1 MKIFNSMKRLLV
13 MLLFSLPFTQVY
25 GQRFTRT
32 INESWN
38 FTGGASG
45 ATEIISIPHTWNAV
59 DATDETN
66 GYFRGK
72 AVYEK
77 VVRIN
82 DPLSSHSF
90 FVHFEGANQV
100 TELFVNGISA
110 GRHVG
115 GYTAFCFNVSRLL
128 KQGDNEFR
136 VEVDNSHDPNIP
148 PLAADFTFW
157 GGIYRD
163 ITLIVTPLVHISATH
178 FATSGVYIDTFNED
192 QSESGVRIRTFLSN
206 DSSQERRVM
215 LVHDIFGPDGLKVA
229 SVSEKVRVPADSEN
243 YAVELT
249 TEVKD
254 RKLWDIDN
262 PNLYRVNT
270 RLLGDGAE
278 DEVSNKFGFRY
289 FKFDPNQGFFLNG
302 RHRKLIGTNR
312 HQDYYM
318 KGNALADE
326 MHLRDLRLLEEMGG
340 NFLRISHYPQD
351 PVVTDFCDRNG
362 IVASVEIP
370 IVNYVTMSETFMQ
383 NGVAMAEEMVWQNYN
398 SPSVVLWAYMNEPLL
413 QRPYDNKPEIKQEYF
428 AFICNMASSI
438 ENAIRGLDPKRY
450 TMMAFHSSVSLYAE
464 SGLMDIP
471 MVLGWNV
478 YWGWYSNDIDQV
490 SLKLKRNQ
498 SYAPEKAFL
507 VTEYGADADPRVH
520 SLNPSIYDYSC
531 EYATEFH
538 KKYIE
543 AISANDFVAGSNVW
557 NLNDFYSEK
566 RTMSQPR
573 VNNKGLTTLT
583 REKKDAYFLYEAF
596 LRNEPILHIGASDWL
611 GRAGVVDA
619 SGVCVQKIQV
629 FSNASEVVLTH
640 NGVLIG
646 SRPVEGN
653 IASFDVP
660 FVDGKNVLMAM
671 AGSSVDVIEISFQ
684 AIPDKFSDFV
694 GSFTELNVMLGSQRY
709 FDDKE
714 SGICWIPEKEYESGS
729 WGYVGGSSLYEKRTL
744 KQYRVF
750 TEVDIKGTDKDP
762 IYQTQREGIEKFR
775 ADVPDGCYS
784 VYLYFAELASSEE
797 REKLLYALGNDA
809 EYKKS
814 SERIFDVYINSV
826 KVLNAFNVADEC
838 GEETSAVKKFVVNVT
853 GGQGLELRFE
863 AQKGQPILNA
873 LRLHRNF

>member
-1 MKIFNSMKRLLV
+1 MKRLLI
-13 MLLFSLPFTQVY
+13 LLFFCLPFTLVY

-32 INESWN
+32 INETWK
-38 FTGGASG
+38 FTGGSSG
-45 ATEIISIPHTWNAV
+45 ETEIVSIPHTWNDN
-59 DATDETN
+59 DATDEKQ

-77 VVRIN
+77 IVRIN
-82 DPLSSHSF
+82 EEISSHSF

-100 TELFVNGISA
+100 TELFVNGVSA
-110 GRHVG
+110 GKHVG
-115 GYTAFCFNVSRLL
+115 GYTAFCFDVSRLL
-128 KQGDNEFR
+128 KYGDNDFR
-136 VEVDNSHDPNIP
+136 VEVDNSHNQDIP
-148 PLAADFTFW
+148 PLSADFTFW

-163 ITLIVTPLVHISATH
+163 ITLIVTPLVHVSATH
-178 FATSGVYIDTFNED
+178 FATSGVYIDTFNEELD
-192 QSESGVRIRTFLSN
+192 EAGLRIRTFLSN
-206 DSSQERRVM
+206 DTPKERQMV
-215 LVHDIFGPDGLKVA
+215 LNHDIYGPDGLKVVT
-229 SVSEKVRVPADSEN
+229 VSKKVRVPANTEN
-243 YAVELT
+243 HCIELKST
-249 TEVKD
+249 VKD

-262 PNLYRVNT
+262 PNLYRIHT
-270 RLLGDGAE
+270 RLTGDGIE
-278 DEVSNKFGFRY
+278 DNVSNKFGFRY
-289 FKFDPNQGFFLNG
+289 FSFDPQSGFFLNG

-318 KGNALADE
+318 KGNALTDE
-326 MHLRDLRLLEEMGG
+326 MHLRDLRLLEEMGA

-351 PVVTDFCDRNG
+351 PIVTEFCDRNG
-362 IVASVEIP
+362 IVTSVEIP
-370 IVNYVTMSETFMQ
+370 IVNYVTMSDNFRR
-383 NGVAMAEEMVWQNYN
+383 NGVAMAEEMVWQDYN

-413 QRPYDNKPEIKQEYF
+413 QRPYEDKPEIKQVYF
-428 AFICNMASSI
+428 DFMCDMASNI
-438 ENAIRGLDPKRY
+438 ENTIRSLDPKRF

-478 YWGWYSNDIDQV
+478 YWGWYSNDIDKV
-490 SLKLKRNQ
+490 SYKLKRNQ
-498 SYAPEKAFL
+498 GYATEKAFL
-507 VTEYGADADPRVH
+507 ITEYGADADPRVH

-538 KKYIE
+538 KKYID
-543 AISANDFVAGSNVW
+543 AILANDFVAGSNVW

-583 REKKDAYFLYEAF
+583 REKKDSYYLYKA
-596 LRNEPILHIGASDWL
+596 LLQDEPVLHIGASDWYN
-611 GRAGVVDA
+611 RAGIVNE
-619 SGVCVQKIQV
+619 SGNCIQKVQV
-629 FSNASEVVLTH
+629 FSNAPQVTLKC

-646 SRPVEGN
+646 HRPVESN

-660 FVDGKNVLMAM
+660 FVDGKNVLVAM
-671 AGSSVDVIEISFQ
+671 AGENVDQLEIDFH
-684 AIPDKFSDFV
+684 AVPDKFSDYLGQF
-694 GSFTELNVMLGSQRY
+694 SELNVMLGSQRY

-714 SGICWIPEKEYESGS
+714 SGICWIPEKEYETGS
-729 WGYVGGSSLYEKRTL
+729 WGYVGGSSLYESRTQKL
-744 KQYRVF
+744 YRVF

-762 IYQTQREGIEKFR
+762 IYQTQREGIEAFR

-784 VYLYFAELASSEE
+784 VYLYFAELSSSED

-826 KVLNAFNVADEC
+826 KVLNAFNIAEEC
-838 GEETSAVKKFVVNVT
+838 GEETSVVKKFIVNVT
-853 GGQGLELRFE
+853 GGKGLELRFA
-863 AQKGQPILNA
+863 AQKGQPVLNA